1 MKWHSCIDSAEKLV
15 LELCRM
21 VKHPDDFLQCSMNE
35 GDGYGDAVEECY
47 GADDEDDW
55 DDAGD
60 GYGSAGDDA
69 GNGYGFGY
77 GGGEAGGMVHGDGDG
92 KSKSR

>member
-1 MKWHSCIDSAEKLV
+1 MKWHSCIDSAEQLV
-15 LELCRM
+15 LELCCISTY
-21 VKHPDDFLQCSMNE
+21 LNE

-77 GGGEAGGMVHGDGDG
+77 GGGERGGYVHGDGDG